1 MIGIILIL
9 LLVILYF
16 INKPRKIIGGTNY
29 NDLDKQIENKGFT
42 NEQKLSLLTQKKTM
56 LEDKIKTKQNNYLI
70 LANNLTSSE
79 EQIKT
84 AEHDLEDLQ
93 NELLLANTNINLKKS
108 IIELENDKNDNI
120 LKFNVLL
127 LRTKQYNIY
136 SIILMNKTKKI
147 RENHILNPEDA
158 FFKNELSESLNK
170 SVKYSKLSYDKINE
184 LHNLSTSSSE
194 FQKYTNDLQNSKMLS
209 LNLMNNILSIEK
221 RFKKKENI
229 ENEIKSAL
237 SLKNNPDN
245 VDTTDT
251 TDTTDNV
258 DTIDNVD
265 TGTVETTDKKNN
277 PNFFTK
283 LSNLFT

>member
-29 NDLDKQIENKGFT
+29 NDLDKQIENKGLT

-79 EQIKT
+79 EQIKN

-93 NELLLANTNINLKKS
+93 NELLLANTNINLKQS
-108 IIELENDKNDNI
+108 IIELEKDTNDI

-136 SIILMNKTKKI
+136 SIILMNKTKKV
-147 RENHILNPEDA
+147 RDNHILNPEDA

-170 SVKYSKLSYDKINE
+170 SVKYSKLSYNKINE

-194 FQKYTNDLQNSKMLS
+194 FQKYTNDLQNSKILS

-221 RFKKKENI
+221 RFKKKKI
-229 ENEIKSAL
+229 
-237 SLKNNPDN
+237 
-245 VDTTDT
+245 
-251 TDTTDNV
+251 
-258 DTIDNVD
+258 
-265 TGTVETTDKKNN
+265 
-277 PNFFTK
+277 
-283 LSNLFT
+283 